1 MRRQKR
7 YARYRDPLTGQ
18 TGLRHRRV
26 AQEMLGRPLLPG
38 EVVHHRDGNSL
49 NNQPENLLV
58 LPSQR
63 HHAHLEF
70 RLRRERSG
78 QPSLFPDVIAAVN
91 SNRQGTLFEHL
102 LLEAEFASG
111 PDTFS
116 QAVVD
121 SSVDIGRS

>member
-1 MRRQKR
+1 MRTQKK
-7 YARYRDPLTGQ
+7 YAQYRDRQ
-18 TGLRHRRV
+18 TGRTGLFHRRV

-49 NNQPENLLV
+49 NNHPDNLLV

-78 QPSLFPDVIAAVN
+78 QPSLFPDVMTTVN
-91 SNRQGTLFEHL
+91 TDRRGTLFEHL
-102 LLEAEFASG
+102 LLTV
-111 PDTFS
+111 DFS
-116 QAVVD
+116 
-121 SSVDIGRS
+121 SSIYLAR